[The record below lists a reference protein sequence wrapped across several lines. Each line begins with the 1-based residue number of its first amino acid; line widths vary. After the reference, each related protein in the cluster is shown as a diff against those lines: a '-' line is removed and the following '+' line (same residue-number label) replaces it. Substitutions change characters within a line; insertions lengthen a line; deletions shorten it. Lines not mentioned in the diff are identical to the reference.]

1 MKLEEGLGRKQI
13 LWVVKK
19 VEFDTQVSILI
30 PISCVRKVSSVN
42 YSHYFEEA
50 VIESHCQILSVQR
63 PIVF

>member
-1 MKLEEGLGRKQI
+1 M
-13 LWVVKK
+13 KK

-63 PIVF
+63 PRAF